1 MDEFGPLNLQTHPG
15 RRWAERGGRHKDP
28 DRDPR
33 PRRRAPYTRLH
44 GARHLFAAYDLAN
57 GRTGWR
63 LRRPR

>member
-15 RRWAERGGRHKDP
+15 RQWAERGGRHKDP

-33 PRRRAPYTRLH
+33 PRRRAPYTRPH